1 MGTSFSSSSKKK
13 GPKSPGPDPRR
24 QNGLSESEERQY
36 DELDQSASFNVPA
49 KKASFSGVSSS
60 YEGEKNAEGEAHG
73 VGRYTFATGETYDGE
88 WYENSRQ
95 GQGTY
100 TSANGNQY
108 VGEFYGDKIHGKK
121 QKNGSTVSMATPPP
135 PPVMIHLPFSFLR
148 RRQVYLRIG

>member
-121 QKNGSTVSMATPPP
+121 QKNGSTVSMATPPRP
-135 PPVMIHLPFSFLR
+135 P
-148 RRQVYLRIG
+148 